1 MLSLSS
7 SIALTWV
14 SSQTPPSGRGPHSRG
29 LVVTYTPK
37 PPGAHP
43 GWNVDPP
50 VLTGPPAPEPFAA
63 QTWVPSVPRT
73 PEEPAVWPVSGPARW
88 PLPRRCRGLGTAS
101 GHGVRPERRGLLPHV
116 ADGRQLPPSA
126 HGEAPS
132 WASPR
137 RRAGRPP
144 LGAHR
149 PAGSLA
155 TDRAFNEPIAQLR
168 AAENAG
174 LLSCPLRP
182 RGPPRPG
189 QAGQSLPGVR
199 GSARGRPSPSAG
211 AGGAGQFPA
220 PPAPGWAA
228 RGGS

>member
-1 MLSLSS
+1 ML
-7 SIALTWV
+7 T
-14 SSQTPPSGRGPHSRG
+14 R
-29 LVVTYTPK
+29 
-37 PPGAHP
+37 
-43 GWNVDPP
+43 
-50 VLTGPPAPEPFAA
+50 PPAPEPFAA
-63 QTWVPSVPRT
+63 QTRVSSVPHT
-73 PEEPAVWPVSGPARW
+73 LEEPAVWPVSGPARW

-101 GHGVRPERRGLLPHV
+101 GHGVRPERRSLLPHV

-132 WASPR
+132 WASLR

-182 RGPPRPG
+182 RGPPG
-189 QAGQSLPGVR
+189 QARRASPCQVSGARLPDAPPPPQVQVER
-199 GSARGRPSPSAG
+199 GSSLLLLPLAGRPREALERESVPG
-211 AGGAGQFPA
+211 AGPMQGDGF
-220 PPAPGWAA
+220 
-228 RGGS
+228 S